1 MVEWEA
7 SRGPERPILPA
18 RGAGSE
24 PSEERGEQPRKA
36 ADLNINEAGIFLRVN
51 VAAQRARQLMQGAA
65 PKIATKSRKAAAIAI
80 QEVELGLI
88 EAFSP
93 SEMPEALAEEAFG
106 SSDSENNADE

>member
-1 MVEWEA
+1 MVEWEFREQRA
-7 SRGPERPILPA
+7 RPER
-18 RGAGSE
+18 
-24 PSEERGEQPRKA
+24 ERGSSQHERA
-36 ADLNINEAGIFLRVN
+36 NAVEEGTADLNINEAGIFLRVN

>member
-1 MVEWEA
+1 M
-7 SRGPERPILPA
+7 
-18 RGAGSE
+18 
-24 PSEERGEQPRKA
+24 
-36 ADLNINEAGIFLRVN
+36 NINEAGIFLRVN

-93 SEMPEALAEEAFG
+93 SEMPEALADEAFG
-106 SSDSENNADE
+106 SGDSDNDGEE